1 MVRTMPCALEAE
13 ASLLG
18 TIMLYQSA
26 PRIAI
31 EEGLREEDFY
41 LDANRKIYQA
51 IVNIYNEHKP
61 IDLTTV
67 STRLD
72 DMNLLNQVGGAE
84 YLMSLSESAVTSANT
99 KAYVDLIKDKAHM
112 RMMIE
117 AAQKILD
124 DGFDGQEDINEYLDA
139 AEKAVLNVSRNR
151 RTSEFLDGA
160 MVIDEVIEKM
170 HMLQEN
176 NSNITGVATGFR
188 DLDAV
193 THGFQR
199 SDLIILAARPAMGK
213 TAVALNLAMNMAQLQ
228 NDQAVAIFSL
238 EMPAEQLIRRILSAK
253 SHVMSDT
260 IRTGRLNNDEWSQIN
275 EAATELKGCKIYIDD
290 QPGSRVNEI
299 FSKCRR
305 LQAEHGLCCV
315 MIDYI
320 QLISG
325 NSRNSDNRQQ
335 EVSEISRGL
344 KLLARELNVP
354 VIALSQLSRSVEAR
368 TDKRPML
375 SDLRESGAIEQD
387 ADIVMMLYRDAYY
400 NKETKEKAEQDKIET
415 LEINIAKHRNGAT
428 KTIEVAFE
436 GCTNAIYNFD
446 HSQG

>member
-31 EEGLREEDFY
+31 EEGLREDDFY

-84 YLMSLSESAVTSANT
+84 YLMSLTESAVTSANT

-160 MVIDEVIEKM
+160 TVIDEVIEKM